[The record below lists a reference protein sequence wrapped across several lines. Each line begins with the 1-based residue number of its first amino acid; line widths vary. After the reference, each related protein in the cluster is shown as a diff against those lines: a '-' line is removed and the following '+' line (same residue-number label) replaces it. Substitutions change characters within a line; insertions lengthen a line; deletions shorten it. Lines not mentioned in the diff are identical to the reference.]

1 MLLCPS
7 CQAENDDVAQVCF
20 TCRTILSAVTRGTV
34 IGRRYEILSPLGKGG
49 MGAVYRARDRV
60 LDEVVALKLLRADV
74 AGTSEMAERF
84 RSEIRLARR
93 VSHWNVCRIHEYGED
108 GPLQYIS
115 MELVEGTH
123 LKALLEGG
131 PLPTA
136 QAFDVALQVAEGLQ
150 AIHKAGIVHRDLKS
164 LNIMVD
170 AHGIVRIMDFG
181 IAKRLLREG
190 AAERHSSSYV
200 MGTPEYMSPEQ
211 ARGQKVDF
219 RSDVYALGVVIYET
233 FTGRVPFRSD
243 APVATLLMHLERLPP
258 LEGSEAAGIPGP
270 LVPVLRKALSKEPSE
285 RYATAAELAEAL
297 RSARDGVVGPP
308 ATAPAARPSL
318 PPRPIG
324 RPLLLGAL
332 SVLGIGAI
340 LLALGTR
347 PPGGPI
353 PVPLEAP
360 LSATAPPTHATPP
373 STSPMAT
380 ERTKPSTEAR
390 PHLSG
395 AAPTPSR
402 LAPTGTP
409 VDEGPPDVPATLPR
423 QPPATPGPETSTP
436 PSTTPAL
443 ASAPSETPVP
453 SPTAVADER
462 GGLLVVVSPWASVSV
477 DGHALGDTPLGRIQL
492 DAGRHDVLL
501 VHPRFEPFHRR
512 VTVRPRETLRLVVDL
527 DVEGVRRPR

>member
-49 MGAVYRARDRV
+49 MGAVYRAHDRV

-93 VSHWNVCRIHEYGED
+93 VSHWNVCRIYEYGED
-108 GPLQYIS
+108 GPLRYIS

-123 LKALLEGG
+123 VKALLEEG
-131 PLPTA
+131 PLPTT
-136 QAFDVALQVAEGLQ
+136 QAFDVALQATEGLQ

-181 IAKRLLREG
+181 IAKRLFREG
-190 AAERHSSSYV
+190 ASEPRASSYV

-219 RSDVYALGVVIYET
+219 RSDVYALGVVIFET

-243 APVATLLMHLERLPP
+243 APVATLLMHLERVPP
-258 LEGSEAAGIPGP
+258 LEGAEAAAIPGP

-297 RSARDGVVGPP
+297 RSARDAVVGSP
-308 ATAPAARPSL
+308 AAATPARPSL
-318 PPRPIG
+318 PTRPR
-324 RPLLLGAL
+324 RLLGVLAI
-332 SVLGIGAI
+332 LGIGAI
-340 LLALGTR
+340 VFALRTR
-347 PPGGPI
+347 PPGGPV
-353 PVPLEAP
+353 PVETPLP
-360 LSATAPPTHATPP
+360 ATAPPTRATAP
-373 STSPMAT
+373 SAPPMAT
-380 ERTKPSTEAR
+380 ERTKPSTEVR
-390 PHLSG
+390 LRRSG
-395 AAPTPSR
+395 AAPPPSP

-409 VDEGPPDVPATLPR
+409 SDVEQLAVPPTLHP
-423 QPPATPGPETSTP
+423 QPPTTPGPETSTP
-436 PSTTPAL
+436 PSATPAL
-443 ASAPSETPVP
+443 ASAPSETPAP
-453 SPTAVADER
+453 SPSPVADER
-462 GGLLVVVSPWASVSV
+462 GWLLVVVSPWASVSV

-492 DAGRHDVLL
+492 EGGRHDVLL
-501 VHPRFEPFHRR
+501 VHPHFEPFHRR
-512 VTVRPRETLRLVVDL
+512 VTVRPRETFRLVVDL

>member
-1 MLLCPS
+1 
-7 CQAENDDVAQVCF
+7 
-20 TCRTILSAVTRGTV
+20 
-34 IGRRYEILSPLGKGG
+34 RYEILSPLGKGG

-123 LKALLEGG
+123 LKALLQGG

-136 QAFDVALQVAEGLQ
+136 QAFDVALQIAEGLQ

-190 AAERHSSSYV
+190 AAERHASSYV

-219 RSDVYALGVVIYET
+219 RSDVYALGVVIYEA

-243 APVATLLMHLERLPP
+243 APVATLLMHVERVPP

-270 LVPVLRKALSKEPSE
+270 LVPVLRKTLSKEPSE

-318 PPRPIG
+318 PPRPIR
-324 RPLLLGAL
+324 RPLLLGVL
-332 SVLGIGAI
+332 TLLGIAAI
-340 LLALGTR
+340 LLALRT
-347 PPGGPI
+347 PSPGG
-353 PVPLEAP
+353 PVPLETP
-360 LSATAPPTHATPP
+360 LPATASPTRATPP

-380 ERTKPSTEAR
+380 ERAKPSTEGR
-390 PHLSG
+390 LPRSG
-395 AAPTPSR
+395 AAPTPPP
-402 LAPTGTP
+402 LAPRGTP
-409 VDEGPPDVPATLPR
+409 VHEGPPEVPATLPR
-423 QPPATPGPETSTP
+423 QPSATPGPETSTP

-512 VTVRPRETLRLVVDL
+512 VTVRPRETLRLAVDL
-527 DVEGVRRPR
+527 DIEGVRRPR

>member
-1 MLLCPS
+1 MALCPS

-34 IGRRYEILSPLGKGG
+34 IGTRYEILSPLGKGG
-49 MGAVYRARDRV
+49 MGAVYKARDRV

-123 LKALLEGG
+123 LKALLAGG

-136 QAFDVALQVAEGLQ
+136 QAFDVALQIVEGLQ

-164 LNIMVD
+164 LNIMID
-170 AHGIVRIMDFG
+170 AHGVVRIMDFG
-181 IAKRLLREG
+181 IAKRLFREG
-190 AAERHSSSYV
+190 ASDPRASSYV

-211 ARGQKVDF
+211 ARGQRVDF

-243 APVATLLMHLERLPP
+243 APVATLLMHLERVPP
-258 LEGSEAAGIPGP
+258 LEGSEAADIPGR
-270 LVPVLRKALSKEPSE
+270 LVPVLRKALSKEPAE
-285 RYATAAELAEAL
+285 RYATAAQLAEAL
-297 RSARDGVVGPP
+297 RSARDGVVAPH
-308 ATAPAARPSL
+308 ATAQAARASP
-318 PPRPIG
+318 PPRPTR

-332 SVLGIGAI
+332 TVLGIGAI
-340 LLALGTR
+340 VLALRTR
-347 PPGGPI
+347 PPGGPV
-353 PVPLEAP
+353 PVETPLP
-360 LSATAPPTHATPP
+360 ATAPPTRAIPP
-373 STSPMAT
+373 SASPMAT
-380 ERTKPSTEAR
+380 ERTKPSAEGR
-390 PHLSG
+390 LRRSG
-395 AAPTPSR
+395 AAPPPSPS
-402 LAPTGTP
+402 AHTGTP
-409 VDEGPPDVPATLPR
+409 ADEGLPAGPATLPR
-423 QPPATPGPETSTP
+423 QPPATPGPEMSTP
-436 PSTTPAL
+436 PSPTAAL
-443 ASAPSETPVP
+443 ASAPSQTPDP
-453 SPTAVADER
+453 PPPAVADER

-477 DGHALGDTPLGRIQL
+477 DGHAVGDTPLGRIQL

-501 VHPRFEPFHRR
+501 VHPGFEPFHRR
-512 VTVRPRETLRLVVDL
+512 VTVRPHETLRLVVDL

>member
-7 CQAENDDVAQVCF
+7 CQTENDDVAQVCF

-34 IGRRYEILSPLGKGG
+34 IGGRYEILSPLGKGG
-49 MGAVYRARDRV
+49 MGAVYKARDRV
-60 LDEVVALKLLRADV
+60 LDEVVALKLLRADI
-74 AGTSEMAERF
+74 AGTSEMADRF

-131 PLPTA
+131 SLPTA
-136 QAFDVALQVAEGLQ
+136 QAFDIALQTVEGLQ

-170 AHGIVRIMDFG
+170 AHGVVRIMDFG
-181 IAKRLLREG
+181 IAKRLFREG
-190 AAERHSSSYV
+190 ASDPRASSYV

-243 APVATLLMHLERLPP
+243 APVATLLMHLERMPP
-258 LEGSEAAGIPGP
+258 LEGSEAAAIPGP
-270 LVPVLRKALSKEPSE
+270 LVPVLRKALSKEPPE

-297 RSARDGVVGPP
+297 RAARDAVVGPP
-308 ATAPAARPSL
+308 AAAVAARNSVQR
-318 PPRPIG
+318 RPI
-324 RPLLLGAL
+324 RFPVLLG
-332 SVLGIGAI
+332 VLAFFGIAAI
-340 LLALGTR
+340 VLALRTR
-347 PPGGPI
+347 PPVG
-353 PVPLEAP
+353 PVPLETPLPVAP
-360 LSATAPPTHATPP
+360 LPMHAAPSPTP
-373 STSPMAT
+373 PMAT
-380 ERTKPSTEAR
+380 EWTKPSPGGR
-390 PHLSG
+390 IRGSG
-395 AAPTPSR
+395 AAAQPS
-402 LAPTGTP
+402 LIPTGSSAEGSPPAATATP
-409 VDEGPPDVPATLPR
+409 LAETPAISGSEVPATLAPTR
-423 QPPATPGPETSTP
+423 G
-436 PSTTPAL
+436 L
-443 ASAPSETPVP
+443 ASAPPQTPDP
-453 SPTAVADER
+453 SPTLVADGR

-501 VHPRFEPFHRR
+501 AHPRFEPFHRR
-512 VTVRPRETLRLVVDL
+512 VTVRPGETLRLSVDL

>member
-34 IGRRYEILSPLGKGG
+34 IGSRYEILSPLGKGG
-49 MGAVYRARDRV
+49 MGAVYKARDRV

-74 AGTSEMAERF
+74 AGSSEMAERF

-93 VSHWNVCRIHEYGED
+93 VSHWNVCRIHEYGAD

-136 QAFDVALQVAEGLQ
+136 QAFDVALQIADGLQ
-150 AIHKAGIVHRDLKS
+150 AIHKSGIVHRDLKP

-170 AHGIVRIMDFG
+170 AHGVVRIMDFG
-181 IAKRLLREG
+181 IAKRLFREG
-190 AAERHSSSYV
+190 ASEPRASSYV

-219 RSDVYALGVVIYET
+219 RSDVYALGVVVYET

-243 APVATLLMHLERLPP
+243 APVGTLLMHLESVPP
-258 LEGSEAAGIPGP
+258 LEGTEAAAIPGP

-285 RYATAAELAEAL
+285 RYASAAELAGAL
-297 RSARDGVVGPP
+297 NSARDAIVGPP
-308 ATAPAARPSL
+308 AAAATARPAHRPRRIRL
-318 PPRPIG
+318 PM
-324 RPLLLGAL
+324 LLGGLAF
-332 SVLGIGAI
+332 LGIGAI
-340 LLALGTR
+340 VVALRTH
-347 PPGGPI
+347 PPGEPG
-353 PVPLEAP
+353 PLETP
-360 LSATAPPTHATPP
+360 LPATPP
-373 STSPMAT
+373 PTRAAPASTPPMPT
-380 ERTKPSTEAR
+380 ERTKPSTEAGLR
-390 PHLSG
+390 RSG
-395 AAPTPSR
+395 PPPSPSPPAAP
-402 LAPTGTP
+402 AG
-409 VDEGPPDVPATLPR
+409 EGPSPVPATPTP
-423 QPPATPGPETSTP
+423 QPPATSGPETSSP
-436 PSTTPAL
+436 PSATPAP
-443 ASAPSETPVP
+443 ASAPSEAPDP
-453 SPTAVADER
+453 SPAPVADVR

-477 DGHALGDTPLGRIQL
+477 DGRALGDTPLGRIQL

-501 VHPRFEPFHRR
+501 VHPHFEPFHRR

-527 DVEGVRRPR
+527 DIEGVRRPR